1 MRLFVRT
8 IAACLLAFAI
18 GFAVMAPITAFTPL
32 TDVYFYLDSAAQLW
46 VDASTKV
53 HGI

>member
-1 MRLFVRT
+1 MRLLVRT
-8 IAACLLAFAI
+8 FAACLLAFAI

-32 TDVYFYLDSAAQLW
+32 TDVYFYLDAASQLV
-46 VDASTKV
+46 VDASAKV